1 MRARSNISGVIDSAR
16 QKSLLVAGDEQGCMF
31 KMQIQFVHLN
41 QRLKVSILRKQKKN
55 HYRKEIKKKQT
66 MLFMFLRIKKNELP
80 ALENRNMF

>member
-41 QRLKVSILRKQKKN
+41 QRLKVSILRKQKKIIIEKKLKKTDHALHVFAN
-55 HYRKEIKKKQT
+55 KKE
-66 MLFMFLRIKKNELP
+66 
-80 ALENRNMF
+80 

>member
-41 QRLKVSILRKQKKN
+41 QRLKVSILRKQKK
-55 HYRKEIKKKQT
+55 T
-66 MLFMFLRIKKNELP
+66 L
-80 ALENRNMF
+80 